1 MTRSTEKPLNA
12 GELIALLQQF
22 PEDTPVVT
30 EGCDCEGEAGGVMEH
45 TDYLGR
51 KNVMITRTN
60 GKF

>member
-22 PEDTPVVT
+22 PEDTPV
-30 EGCDCEGEAGGVMEH
+30 
-45 TDYLGR
+45 
-51 KNVMITRTN
+51 MITRVN